1 MLKWILGIIYAF
13 VLIIISVFIFRE
25 ADAERRLSYLHDYA
39 QQYYESDDLDNY
51 MYHYTIATSRHAYIS
66 TPLYQAVSDVEGSSF
81 VFSLFHTN
89 AVTEKGSVDVIATT
103 LSHLDIDVIPQN
115 IENYEAEPNLIRI
128 RLNINLDE
136 GHLYQDYSLEG
147 ESLAITSNASLGAHI
162 PIEFSVGHNE
172 PGVSLFG
179 LSEGTA
185 TTIDSIT
192 LEILDYTEEVNNP
205 KVSYLAHIVDS
216 KDNSTSLGFV
226 DHFEV
231 REVEV
236 PLFSDRSKNT
246 TVETLVSTSFVG
258 DANWFDIGQIYESS
272 SPEFEI
278 IIVEKALLKP
288 YDQIIVRYFVI
299 YGVIAVILT
308 YLLFFLKPTISYIRK
323 RKAQAALE
331 DYSTEDAIFKEHD

>member
-1 MLKWILGIIYAF
+1 MK
-13 VLIIISVFIFRE
+13 
-25 ADAERRLSYLHDYA
+25 
-39 QQYYESDDLDNY
+39 
-51 MYHYTIATSRHAYIS
+51 
-66 TPLYQAVSDVEGSSF
+66 
-81 VFSLFHTN
+81 
-89 AVTEKGSVDVIATT
+89 
-103 LSHLDIDVIPQN
+103 QN
-115 IENYEAEPNLIRI
+115 QTLIRI

-147 ESLAITSNASLGAHI
+147 KSLAITSNASLGAHI

-236 PLFSDRSKNT
+236 PLFSDRSKIQ
-246 TVETLVSTSFVG
+246 LLKLLFQHRFVG
-258 DANWFDIGQIYESS
+258 DANWYDIGQIYESS

-278 IIVEKALLKP
+278 IFSRKGTFK
-288 YDQIIVRYFVI
+288 
-299 YGVIAVILT
+299 
-308 YLLFFLKPTISYIRK
+308 TI
-323 RKAQAALE
+323 
-331 DYSTEDAIFKEHD
+331 